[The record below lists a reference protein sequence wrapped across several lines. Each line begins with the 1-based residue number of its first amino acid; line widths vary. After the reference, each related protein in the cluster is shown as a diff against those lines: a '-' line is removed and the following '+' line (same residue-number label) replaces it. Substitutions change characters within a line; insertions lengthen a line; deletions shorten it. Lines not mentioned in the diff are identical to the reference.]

1 MRSAKLSQA
10 VNDEQSSITVRI
22 VEPPKKAP
30 FPVAPNRPL
39 LNSAVMLIGLM
50 AGLATCIA
58 LSINAG
64 RFFAKEQLA
73 AEFDY
78 PIIGVVGR
86 VARADDSLDAR
97 RAYTALA
104 ACTGLLLCGYVVVL
118 VALDASFRLTLRSI
132 L

>member
-1 MRSAKLSQA
+1 MSQA
-10 VNDEQSSITVRI
+10 VNDQQSAITVRV

-39 LNSAVMLIGLM
+39 LNSMVLLAGLA
-50 AGLATCIA
+50 AGLATAIG

-64 RFFAKEQLA
+64 RFIATEQLLT
-73 AEFDY
+73 EFDY

-86 VARADDSLDAR
+86 INRLADRLKAVRA
-97 RAYTALA
+97 A
-104 ACTGLLLCGYVVVL
+104 AAVGASLLLLLGCYMVVL
-118 VALDASFRLTLRSI
+118 VALDATFRGSLQAL